1 MNWTVYILK
10 CNDKSYYVGC
20 TRNLEDR
27 MRRHEMGYISYT
39 ANRLPFEL
47 ETFVTFTNK
56 YKAYNFERYLKT
68 GSGIA
73 FMRKRL
79 IEVDILEDRC

>member
-1 MNWTVYILK
+1 
-10 CNDKSYYVGC
+10 
-20 TRNLEDR
+20 
-27 MRRHEMGYISYT
+27 MGHISYT
-39 ANRLPFEL
+39 AKRLPFEL

-79 IEVDILEDRC
+79 IIA